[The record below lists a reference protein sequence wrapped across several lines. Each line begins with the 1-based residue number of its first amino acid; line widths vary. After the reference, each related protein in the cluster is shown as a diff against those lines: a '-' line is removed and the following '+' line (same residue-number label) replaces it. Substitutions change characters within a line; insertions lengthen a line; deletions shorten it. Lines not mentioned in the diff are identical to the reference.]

1 MLTFF
6 CGVFMKYVE
15 FGKDK
20 KSVSKVILGLMR
32 TSSMPVDALS
42 NLCNTALD
50 SGINF
55 FDTADCYANGGA
67 EELLGRVFEANPS
80 LRSKVFLQ
88 SKCGIRNQD
97 GITWYDFSKEHII
110 NSVNASL
117 SRLKTDY
124 LDSLLLHRP
133 DVLMEGEEIAE
144 AFKVLYDSGKV
155 LNFGFSNCNPSTL
168 EFVSKYTPYKI
179 CANQVQFSPCHTPM
193 IDSIVQTN
201 MKWDGSIMRD
211 GGILEYCRLNDIAVQ
226 AWSTMQYGFFEGVY
240 LNNEKFPDLN
250 RVLYRIA
257 GEKQVPATAV
267 ALAWIL
273 RYPGK
278 TQAVIGTTNLERIK
292 DSSKACDF
300 ELSRKEWY
308 EIYQAAG
315 NRLP

>member
-1 MLTFF
+1 MEFI
-6 CGVFMKYVE
+6 E
-15 FGKDK
+15 FGTK
-20 KSVSKVILGLMR
+20 KTKVSKVILGLMR
-32 TSSMPVDALS
+32 TSDRSPEELAY
-42 NLCNTALD
+42 LCNTALD

-67 EELLGRVFEANPS
+67 EELLGRVFEQNPEM
-80 LRSKVFLQ
+80 RKKVFLQ
-88 SKCGIRNQD
+88 SKCGIRNEN
-97 GITWYDFSKEHII
+97 GLTWYDFSKEHII
-110 NSVNASL
+110 NAVNASL

-124 LDSLLLHRP
+124 MDSLLLHRP

-144 AFKVLYDSGKV
+144 AFTTLHKEGKV
-155 LNFGFSNCNPSTL
+155 LNFGLSNCNPGTL
-168 EFVSKYTPYKI
+168 SFVSKYVPFKI

-193 IDSIVQTN
+193 VDAILQTN
-201 MKWDGSIMRD
+201 MKWDGSNMRD
-211 GGILEYCRLNDIAVQ
+211 GGILEYCRENDIAVQ

-240 LNNEKFPDLN
+240 LNNERFPDLN

-257 GEKQVPATAV
+257 GERGVNATAV

-278 TQAVIGTTNLERIK
+278 TQTVIGTTKPERVVE
-292 DSSKACDF
+292 SSKATDIT
-300 ELSRKEWY
+300 LSRKEWY